1 MFLLVHFTFFFSPS
15 PIKKSESS
23 LKQKSTP
30 KIKLLSNETS
40 IENEKKKTK
49 TPTSS
54 KKKKKIEELAKK
66 TPKTPKKTNI
76 KKILKDTINVKEKKE
91 NELIVKNKI
100 ESSPE
105 FKSSESLLEEYDNEI
120 NLRNPK
126 EKINKKKSTL
136 IKEDKII

>member
-54 KKKKKIEELAKK
+54 KKKKKIEKLV
-66 TPKTPKKTNI
+66 KTPKKTNI

-105 FKSSESLLEEYDNEI
+105 FKSSEIYWKNMI
-120 NLRNPK
+120 
-126 EKINKKKSTL
+126 
-136 IKEDKII
+136 IK

>member
-54 KKKKKIEELAKK
+54 KKKKKIEEL
-66 TPKTPKKTNI
+66 
-76 KKILKDTINVKEKKE
+76 
-91 NELIVKNKI
+91 KN
-100 ESSPE
+100 S
-105 FKSSESLLEEYDNEI
+105 
-120 NLRNPK
+120 
-126 EKINKKKSTL
+126 
-136 IKEDKII
+136 